1 MQQKANFSP
10 FQMSHSN
17 NLSSTP
23 INLKDNQNIQ
33 YSQNET
39 QFTEESF
46 NSRQINQKMI
56 SKPIGL
62 YNFNINKSAISSLE
76 ESIDEIVSSFLE
88 QNKENIIKYVVNEVQ
103 NKLNEKIQPLNTQ
116 IQEIKNNYNSVYEQE
131 LKNFK
136 DFNILNDCHN
146 NILNIDNKINIIN
159 ENINKYNNEINRF
172 NISDSR
178 LKFLNKLNK
187 DLEDFINRIQN
198 ENERGMDIEL
208 DEEKYKLNMEQKK
221 QENVIQ
227 DLDFI
232 FNETLTLIK
241 KICCKEKNDTNLE
254 YINIDYIDNNLRN
267 AINDFQM
274 KYNCKEPVLEEKIK
288 DNNKNGGIN
297 KNNIFESI
305 PDFFGIGI

>member
-10 FQMSHSN
+10 FQINQSN
-17 NLSSTP
+17 NLSSNP

-46 NSRQINQKMI
+46 NSHQVNQKMI

-62 YNFNINKSAISSLE
+62 YNFNSNKSAISSLE

-103 NKLNEKIQPLNTQ
+103 NKLNEKIQPLNIQ
-116 IQEIKNNYNSVYEQE
+116 IQEIKNNYNSIYEQE

-146 NILNIDNKINIIN
+146 NILNIDNKINIMK

-172 NISDSR
+172 NISDGR

-187 DLEDFINRIQN
+187 DLEEFINGIKN
-198 ENERGMDIEL
+198 ENEGGMDIEL

-221 QENVIQ
+221 QENINK
-227 DLDFI
+227 DLDII

-241 KICCKEKNDTNLE
+241 NICCWEKNDTNLE
-254 YINIDYIDNNLRN
+254 YINIDKIDNNLRN

-274 KYNCKEPVLEEKIK
+274 KYNCKEPVLKEKIK
-288 DNNKNGGIN
+288 DNNENGGAN

>member
-10 FQMSHSN
+10 FQMNHSN

-33 YSQNET
+33 YSENET

-103 NKLNEKIQPLNTQ
+103 NKLNQKIQPLNTQ

-178 LKFLNKLNK
+178 LKFLTKLNK

-198 ENERGMDIEL
+198 ENEGGMDIEL

-227 DLDFI
+227 DLDII

-274 KYNCKEPVLEEKIK
+274 KYNYKEPVLKEKVK
-288 DNNKNGGIN
+288 DNNKNGEAN